1 MEPELNRQASSNTP
15 EWPHQAAPVFADD
28 DTYLDSEQIT
38 TPRPPASPQ
47 QQPIP
52 NQQLDKQL
60 GEQRERQLE
69 QQLSQARNELAAMES
84 LMAEVSEIFELKY
97 KQRLQPILEENNGLR
112 QQLDQ
117 VHRQLH
123 QLKPQQRQAQPEQPQ
138 LPQVARNQQPQ
149 LPQVERPQRQQS
161 QRQRPQLQPARST
174 ATQAPR
180 SKANIASTS
189 TINPR
194 GEKPS
199 ALNADKRKEVPE
211 ETNSKKS
218 GGKNQ
223 SVENLDRENLVTAR
237 GGRPRRNRRIRPVQR
252 IIQILRTGWL
262 KLIQSIRWIRS
273 ISRIG
278 WLTLLRQIKRIR
290 LIQRIRQISLPR
302 RIKRLRLLKR
312 VRLLRPIKQLKPL
325 GRNKQIRSLQQT
337 KQGELL
343 RLAKRASSISLKK
356 LKKLSRRISHSSL
369 ISLSKLIGRIGLIV
383 RVKPMDLIGRIKKIR
398 KKGN

>member
-1 MEPELNRQASSNTP
+1 MEPELNREASSSTP
-15 EWPHQAAPVFADD
+15 EWPNQAAPVFDED

-38 TPRPPASPQ
+38 TPPRPASPQ
-47 QQPIP
+47 QQPLP

-123 QLKPQQRQAQPEQPQ
+123 QLKPQQRQAQPDQPQ

-174 ATQAPR
+174 ATQASR
-180 SKANIASTS
+180 SKANTASTS

-237 GGRPRRNRRIRPVQR
+237 GGRPRRNRQMRPVQR

-278 WLTLLRQIKRIR
+278 WLILLRQIKRIR

-312 VRLLRPIKQLKPL
+312 VRLLRPMKRL
-325 GRNKQIRSLQQT
+325 RSLSRI
-337 KQGELL
+337 KRLGLL
-343 RLAKRASSISLKK
+343 RRHWLRPLTPALRHAT
-356 LKKLSRRISHSSL
+356 
-369 ISLSKLIGRIGLIV
+369 GL
-383 RVKPMDLIGRIKKIR
+383 RPQTRLELP
-398 KKGN
+398 GNPSDGSDP

>member
-1 MEPELNRQASSNTP
+1 MEPELNREASSSTP
-15 EWPHQAAPVFADD
+15 EWPNQAAPVFADD

-38 TPRPPASPQ
+38 TPPRPASPQ

-69 QQLSQARNELAAMES
+69 QQLRQARNELAAMES

-123 QLKPQQRQAQPEQPQ
+123 QLKPQQRQAQPDQPQ

-174 ATQAPR
+174 ATQASR
-180 SKANIASTS
+180 SKANTASTS

-211 ETNSKKS
+211 ETNNKKS

-223 SVENLDRENLVTAR
+223 GVENIERENIVTAR
-237 GGRPRRNRRIRPVQR
+237 GGRPRRNHRLRPIKRISQ
-252 IIQILRTGWL
+252 ISQILRPGWL
-262 KLIQSIRWIRS
+262 QLIQSINWVRS

-278 WLTLLRQIKRIR
+278 RIRLLQQIKRIR
-290 LIQRIRQISLPR
+290 LNQRIKQTSLPR
-302 RIKRLRLLKR
+302 RVKRLRLLKR
-312 VRLLRPIKQLKPL
+312 VRLLRPMKRLRSLSQH
-325 GRNKQIRSLQQT
+325 KQIV
-337 KQGELL
+337 LL
-343 RLAKRASSISLKK
+343 RRHWLRPLTPALRHA
-356 LKKLSRRISHSSL
+356 
-369 ISLSKLIGRIGLIV
+369 IGL
-383 RVKPMDLIGRIKKIR
+383 RPQTRPELP
-398 KKGN
+398 GNPSDGSDP